1 MLSQDT
7 AAAVCA
13 TASCVVIGVGNT
25 LMADDGIGV
34 AVVEALRKQALPKH
48 VQLYDAGTA
57 LSDML
62 TIIPDCERL
71 VLIDAC
77 TGGGEP
83 GAVYRS
89 VLPPDDWETAPL
101 GDSLH
106 DMNIIHALRM
116 HRLTG
121 TQLGEVVLIGV
132 EPQEVILRDALS
144 PALRNRLPEIVETVR
159 RELVTPSNTRRG
171 GVE

>member
-1 MLSQDT
+1 MPSQDIT
-7 AAAVCA
+7 TAVCA

-34 AVVEALRKQALPKH
+34 AVVEALKKHALPEH

-62 TIIPDCERL
+62 TMIPDCERMI
-71 VLIDAC
+71 LIDAC
-77 TGGGEP
+77 TGGDEP

-89 VLPPDDWETAPL
+89 VLSSDDWETLPP

-106 DMNIIHALRM
+106 DMNVIHALQM

-121 TQLGEVVLIGV
+121 NQVGEVVLIGI

-144 PALRNRLPEIVETVR
+144 PALRNKLPEIVETVR